1 MNLIRFE
8 PPAKELP
15 KRRSAAHGGLEPPR
29 SRRLCEDV
37 LSISVAMSG
46 RRRRLLRAG
55 YSPIYPK
62 TEAAAELRAEGN
74 RESGCRKG
82 GQKNCDR
89 PLPKKYSAASVS
101 STLIG
106 RWSSTSQLL
115 ERRLRWPQASEAR
128 PLPKRD
134 PSPLRAIRG
143 LAFGPPT
150 RAVGAAPGRSST
162 RRGGVRRRGGARR

>member
-82 GQKNCDR
+82 GQKNRDR
-89 PLPKKYSAASVS
+89 PLPEEILGGQRVVDTYRAMVVDKPTARTTPSLASS
-101 STLIG
+101 IG
-106 RWSSTSQLL
+106 GPTA
-115 ERRLRWPQASEAR
+115 PEAR
-128 PLPKRD
+128 SKPVE
-134 PSPLRAIRG
+134 SN
-143 LAFGPPT
+143 T
-150 RAVGAAPGRSST
+150 RACVRSPHKGSGRGSWPKFNAT
-162 RRGGVRRRGGARR
+162 RRRSAPWRRS